1 MLLSNFF
8 NRAHHVYRT
17 VLLTSLLC
25 LFTAGSLSAQTIN
38 FVVQPISSPE
48 QTRKTYQPVIDYLE
62 QQTGEN
68 FKLVTAKSFLSYWET
83 MKRNQD
89 YHLIMDAAHFTD
101 YRVSKMGY
109 RVLAKMP
116 ETVSFALI
124 TNEENLILETDEL
137 VGKSVAT
144 LPPPSIGSV
153 RMSQMFP
160 HPARQPEVFSASS
173 AAKAIADVKNGK
185 YQAALVPTP
194 LLNNHPDVN
203 IIKVTEPIP
212 HMAISASPQI
222 PALLQEKIQNALVNA
237 HKSEQG
243 SVFLSKLAI
252 VKFEPA
258 NNRTYK
264 GYSQLLAG
272 VWGY

>member
-1 MLLSNFF
+1 MLLSIFS
-8 NRAHHVYRT
+8 NRAHQLYRS

-25 LFTAGSLSAQTIN
+25 LFATGTLSAQTIN
-38 FVVQPISSPE
+38 FVVQPISTPE

-62 QQTGEN
+62 QQTGED

-137 VGKSVAT
+137 VGKSIAT

-160 HPARQPEVFSASS
+160 HPARQPEIFSSSS

-222 PALLQEKIQNALVNA
+222 PALLQKKIQNALVNA

-243 SVFLSKLAI
+243 SVFLGKLA
-252 VKFEPA
+252 VEKFEPA